1 MDKITP
7 QIMANVE
14 SSDFPFE
21 IVPGMQE
28 LRIVGCDM
36 PVELGGKG
44 MNAVDSGAAMYELAR
59 GDASVATFFLLHHS
73 LGQFTVMKL
82 AQKELRDRILK

>member
-1 MDKITP
+1 
-7 QIMANVE
+7 MANVE

-28 LRIVGCDM
+28 LKIVGCDM

-44 MNAVDSGAAMYELAR
+44 MNAIDSGAAMYELAN
-59 GDASVATFFLLHHS
+59 
-73 LGQFTVMKL
+73 
-82 AQKELRDRILK
+82 EI